1 MSKEIIIIGGGIAGL
16 TAGIYAQKK
25 GFNSTIYEQHTVP
38 GGECTGWDR
47 KGFHIDGCIHWLTGS
62 KEGSDMGRFWR
73 EIKALGPDVAIHQP
87 ECFTTVEHE
96 GVTVSLYSDLDR
108 LRSHLLTVSPDDRLE
123 INRLCDAV
131 TLMFDASIPRL
142 PPDLMNPLDLLR
154 LLISSRKS
162 QQVMKQFNESLND
175 YAIRF
180 RHPAI
185 RQALISVI
193 PVSSSAST
201 LIFTLGTICSG
212 NGGRPAGGS
221 RAMALRMADYYRSL
235 GGRLVLD
242 QAVERVLIENG
253 MAVGVELSQESEDVE
268 NEQVLADYIVPAT
281 DLHVTLST
289 LLEGRYPAAMIDQ
302 RDNDPVTYPTP
313 TSVYVAFGVDDNLA
327 DVPPD
332 LDFETPDYTF
342 EDETRNR
349 LSIKHYAYEPKFAPP
364 GKNIL
369 IAFFEADY
377 FWWNDLAEDEQ
388 AYKAE
393 KKRLADE
400 LQQVIVARFPHLKGK
415 IQNLDVATPL
425 TYERYCSAWRG
436 AWMAYGQTPNAK
448 RLFLRGQIKRIK
460 NLYMA
465 GQWLMPPGG
474 LPVAVVTGRW
484 AIQRIC
490 KAEKM
495 PWRW

>member
-1 MSKEIIIIGGGIAGL
+1 MSRKIIIIGGGIAGL

-25 GFNSTIYEQHTVP
+25 GFSSTIYEQHTVP

-47 KGFHIDGCIHWLTGS
+47 QGFHIDGCIHWLTGS

-73 EIKALGPDVAIHQP
+73 EIKALSPDIAIHQP

-108 LRSHLLTVSPDDRLE
+108 LRSHLLAVSPDDRFE
-123 INRLCDAV
+123 INRFCDAV
-131 TLMFDASIPRL
+131 ALMFNASIPRL

-154 LLISSRKS
+154 LLLSSRKS
-162 QQVMKQFNESLND
+162 RQLMKQFGESLKD
-175 YAIRF
+175 YASRF
-180 RHPAI
+180 QHPAI
-185 RQALISVI
+185 RQALISVV
-193 PVSSSAST
+193 PSSFST
-201 LIFTLGTICSG
+201 YSLIFTLGTICSG

-235 GGRLVLD
+235 GGQLVLD
-242 QAVERVLIENG
+242 QAVEHVIIRDAQ
-253 MAVGVELSQESEDVE
+253 AVGVALSQADEEAE
-268 NEQVLADYIVPAT
+268 EEEAYADYIVPAT

-313 TSVYVAFGVDDNLA
+313 TSVYIAYGVDDALA

-332 LDFETPDYTF
+332 LDFSTQDFSF
-342 EDETRNR
+342 EGKTHNR
-349 LSIKHYAYEPKFAPP
+349 LSVKHYAYEPAFAPP
-364 GKNIL
+364 GKNVL
-369 IAFFEADY
+369 IAFLAADY
-377 FWWNDLAEDEQ
+377 YWWSDLADDEQ
-388 AYKAE
+388 AYEAE
-393 KKRLADE
+393 KKRLADD
-400 LQQVIVARFPHLKGK
+400 LQQVIEVRFPHLRGK
-415 IQNLDVATPL
+415 IQNIDVATPL

-436 AWMAYGQTPNAK
+436 SWMSYGQTPHAK

-460 NLYMA
+460 HLYMA

-490 KAEKM
+490 KAEKK